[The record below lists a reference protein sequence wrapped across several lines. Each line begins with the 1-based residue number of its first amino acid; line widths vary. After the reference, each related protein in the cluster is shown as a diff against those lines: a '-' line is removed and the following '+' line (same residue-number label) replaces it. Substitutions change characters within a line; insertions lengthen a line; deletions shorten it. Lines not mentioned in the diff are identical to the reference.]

1 MMRVPVQFRKRTE
14 THRLSLPVVA
24 GDEEASHPLL
34 QNFPLKAQNMDLSG
48 WDGVSMDN
56 SEDARCLGHLKHYE
70 NVISDTA
77 ALLPLEIFCFVLQ
90 L

>member
-1 MMRVPVQFRKRTE
+1 MRFRKRTKE

-34 QNFPLKAQNMDLSG
+34 QNFPLRAQNMDLSG
-48 WDGVSMDN
+48 WDGVGMDN
-56 SEDARCLGHLKHYE
+56 SEDARCLGHFKHVE
-70 NVISDTA
+70 NESSDTA